1 VVVQVEVILV
11 VDLVVLVDHKDMMV
25 VLVDLVVTLL
35 VVVAE
40 AVPVVLV

>member
-1 VVVQVEVILV
+1 MVVQVEVILV
-11 VDLVVLVDHKDMMV
+11 VDLVVLVEHRGMMV